1 MSQSSPATS
10 SSSHSAPAPR
20 IVFVG
25 AGNMAGALMGGLI
38 ARGASPASLSA
49 IDPSAEQ
56 RAAVQARLG
65 VRTFAA
71 PDASNLAADVIVLA
85 VKPQHMKDAI
95 SAMGGLIGTPLL
107 ISVAAG
113 VRAADL
119 SRWLGGYRR
128 IVRTMPNTPALL
140 GLGAT
145 GLAQLPGGDA
155 DDRVLAES
163 ILSAVGQVVWVDDE
177 SHLDALT
184 ALSGS
189 GPAYVFRMIE
199 AMTEG
204 GMKLGLSADQS
215 KTLALQTMLGAA
227 TLAAQSDEPASVL
240 RERVTSKGGTTA
252 AALAVMEARDVSG
265 LMADAMA
272 AAQKRSQELG
282 DEFGR

>member
-1 MSQSSPATS
+1 MSQSSPVASGAHTL
-10 SSSHSAPAPR
+10 PAPR

-25 AGNMAGALMGGLI
+25 AGNMAGALRGGLS
-38 ARGASPASLSA
+38 ARGAPPASLRA

-65 VRTFAA
+65 VHTFAA
-71 PDASNLAADVIVLA
+71 PDASNLDADVIVLA

-95 SAMGGLIGTPLL
+95 GAMGGLIRTPLL

-140 GLGAT
+140 GLGVT

-155 DDRVLAES
+155 DDRQLAES

-177 SHLDALT
+177 SQLDAVT

-215 KTLALQTMLGAA
+215 RVLALQTMLGAA
-227 TLAAQSDEPASVL
+227 TLAAQSNEPASVL

-265 LMADAMA
+265 LIADAMT

>member
-1 MSQSSPATS
+1 MSQSSPTASGTQTAS
-10 SSSHSAPAPR
+10 APR

-38 ARGASPASLSA
+38 ARGAPPASLSA

-56 RAAVQARLG
+56 RAAVHARLG
-65 VRTFAA
+65 VHTFAA
-71 PDASNLAADVIVLA
+71 PDASNLDADVIVLA

-95 SAMGGLIGTPLL
+95 GAMDGLIGTPLL

-155 DDRVLAES
+155 GDRLLAES

-177 SHLDALT
+177 SQLDAVT

-204 GMKLGLSADQS
+204 GMALGLSADQS
-215 KTLALQTMLGAA
+215 RMLALQTMLGAA
-227 TLAAQSDEPASVL
+227 TLAAQSNEPASVL

-252 AALAVMEARDVSG
+252 AALAVMEARNLSG
-265 LMADAMA
+265 LVTDAMA

>member
-1 MSQSSPATS
+1 MSPSSFAAEPHGA
-10 SSSHSAPAPR
+10 APR
-20 IVFVG
+20 IVFIG

-38 ARGASPASLSA
+38 ARGAPPASLSA

-56 RAAVQARLG
+56 RAAIQSRFGIVTHASPHPGNL
-65 VRTFAA
+65 
-71 PDASNLAADVIVLA
+71 DADIVVLA

-95 SAMGGLIGTPLL
+95 TALGGALRSPLL

-113 VRAADL
+113 VRATDL

-145 GLAQLPGGDA
+145 GMAQLPGGDA
-155 DDRVLAES
+155 SDRILAES
-163 ILSAVGQVVWVDDE
+163 ILSAVGTVVWVDDE
-177 SHLDALT
+177 SQLDAVT

-189 GPAYVFRMIE
+189 GPAYVFRIIE

-204 GMKLGLSADQS
+204 GRKLGLTDEQS
-215 KTLALQTMLGAA
+215 RLLALQTMLGAA

-252 AALAVMEARDVSG
+252 AALAVMEARNLSG
-265 LMADAMA
+265 LIEDAMA
-272 AAQKRSQELG
+272 AAQKRSTELG